1 VGSIP
6 ETDLARIGRW
16 VDGRNDQMPA
26 HVRHEI
32 RIEMDVAPTSVT
44 IFECRPPWQPEYGP
58 AWTRQPVAR
67 LRYTKAR
74 REWSLYWTDRNS
86 KFHRY
91 DRAAATATVERL
103 LAEIDADPTCIFWG

>member
-6 ETDLARIGRW
+6 ETDLARIARW
-16 VDGRNDQMPA
+16 VDGRNEQMPA
-26 HVRHEI
+26 HVRQEI

-58 AWTRQPVAR
+58 NWTRQPVAR

-86 KFHRY
+86 KFHLY